1 MITGLNESKKLTK
14 HISRKYGCKFDC
26 RECNKGSSEIT
37 INVGVSAKTQKKIM
51 HAKKNI
57 FGILLHVLVRMATLR
72 EVLLTIQ

>member
-51 HAKKNI
+51 HAKKEYIWNPTTCTCEN
-57 FGILLHVLVRMATLR
+57 GNS
-72 EVLLTIQ
+72 